1 MWTEDSKWI
10 EADSA
15 SGRLERKGKTLRL
28 RSVETPTSGKIGQ
41 KWGTQLHLPSQL
53 KAGEDKGRAFSVS
66 LPGVHGGIS
75 FYYIVL
81 RYNNLEYQGTIESTA

>member
-66 LPGVHGGIS
+66 LPPAFTAALAFIIS
-75 FYYIVL
+75 YYDIIIWNI
-81 RYNNLEYQGTIESTA
+81 RAR